1 MVEIIIPNGIKPKSL
16 IRRTHLP
23 RGYSRRCVPLPVW
36 VQFIRKH
43 HFICYQAE
51 RKLSETKRAV
61 KLGAL
66 LVGLDFITQ
75 QELVAI
81 MDMANQVAMPLGR
94 ALVLSGKITDAELNI
109 ALQLH
114 ALMRT
119 SDVTMETAKKTFS
132 LVCYQGVPLI
142 DALQRTGWTQ
152 SLNLPKE
159 TSQLGTLF
167 LEAGIITEEQLRE
180 AQETSHKLGL
190 PLGRIL
196 SLMGLV
202 SHPLVVRVVDLQ
214 SMIRMGRLSQSEAIE
229 YLKEES
235 RAQEEERGGC
245 ASSGGSTEQISE
257 PDSANAD
264 NAAKSGKSDTQIAPK
279 SESERVQSASSP
291 SAPGST
297 AASEKLSQKSK
308 RLLAAEDPNRRNIR
322 LGELLILAGILTESD
337 MMNAVELSLTREEP
351 LGAVL
356 IALGLITTD
365 QLRLALRLQESI
377 SVGSI
382 DIQSATDTLLLE
394 TGNSLVPK
402 LTDIEPDVTPK
413 RSRLAEQNEAPKL
426 RIGELLKLCGF
437 VLEEEIQSAIAL
449 ARDYP
454 SVLGRMLVVNGYID
468 ESTLLAALRCQFM
481 VRNKLIT
488 VDQAVA
494 AMKYARQMKLS
505 FDDALDELGIYRHG
519 RLEPV

>member
-1 MVEIIIPNGIKPKSL
+1 M
-16 IRRTHLP
+16 
-23 RGYSRRCVPLPVW
+23 
-36 VQFIRKH
+36 
-43 HFICYQAE
+43 
-51 RKLSETKRAV
+51 SETKRAV

-66 LVGLDFITQ
+66 LVGLEFITQ

-81 MDMANQVAMPLGR
+81 MDMANQVGMPLGR

-119 SDVTMETAKKTFS
+119 SDVAMDTAKKTFS
-132 LVCYQGVPLI
+132 LVCYQGMPLI
-142 DALQRTGWTQ
+142 DALQRTGWTP
-152 SLNLPKE
+152 SVNLPKE
-159 TSQLGTLF
+159 TSQLGRLL
-167 LEAGIITEEQLRE
+167 LEAEMISEEQLHE

-196 SLMGLV
+196 TLMGLV
-202 SHPLVVRVVDLQ
+202 SHPTIVRVVDLQ
-214 SMIRMGRLSQSEAIE
+214 SMIRMGRLSQQEAIE
-229 YLKEES
+229 YLKDDSQPHPEAQNPES
-235 RAQEEERGGC
+235 TSPPMSQEQSTSESSKNERND
-245 ASSGGSTEQISE
+245 ASQNGSTEKS
-257 PDSANAD
+257 NASTPK
-264 NAAKSGKSDTQIAPK
+264 AKSKHLI
-279 SESERVQSASSP
+279 
-291 SAPGST
+291 
-297 AASEKLSQKSK
+297 
-308 RLLAAEDPNRRNIR
+308 AAEDPNKRNIR

-356 IALGLITTD
+356 IQLGLITTD

-377 SVGSI
+377 SLGSL
-382 DIQSATDTLLLE
+382 DIQSATDTLLME
-394 TGNSLVPK
+394 TGNSLIPK
-402 LTDIEPDVTPK
+402 LTDVEPDFPPK
-413 RSRLAEQNEAPKL
+413 RSRLAEQNDAPKL

-437 VLEEEIQSAIAL
+437 VLEEEIQSSIAL

-481 VRNKLIT
+481 VRNKLINIE
-488 VDQAVA
+488 QAVT
-494 AMKYARQMKLS
+494 AMQYSRQSKLS
-505 FDDALDELGIYRHG
+505 FDDALDELGFYRHG

>member
-1 MVEIIIPNGIKPKSL
+1 
-16 IRRTHLP
+16 
-23 RGYSRRCVPLPVW
+23 
-36 VQFIRKH
+36 
-43 HFICYQAE
+43 
-51 RKLSETKRAV
+51 LSETKRAV
-61 KLGAL
+61 KLGVL
-66 LVGLDFITQ
+66 LVGLEFITQ

-81 MDMANQVAMPLGR
+81 MDMANQVGMPLGR

-109 ALQLH
+109 VLQLH

-132 LVCYQGVPLI
+132 LVCYQGMPLI
-142 DALQRTGWTQ
+142 DALQRTGWTP
-152 SLNLPKE
+152 SLNLPRE
-159 TSQLGTLF
+159 TSQLGTLL
-167 LEAGIITEEQLRE
+167 LEAGLVTEDQLRE
-180 AQETSHKLGL
+180 AQESSHKLGL

-196 SLMGLV
+196 SLMGIV

-214 SMIRMGRLSQSEAIE
+214 SMIRMGRLSQTEAIE
-229 YLKEES
+229 YLKDES
-235 RAQEEERGGC
+235 KPHPEINPLPTSPVAPPD
-245 ASSGGSTEQISE
+245 E
-257 PDSANAD
+257 PPAAPTVS
-264 NAAKSGKSDTQIAPK
+264 AKSRNLI
-279 SESERVQSASSP
+279 
-291 SAPGST
+291 
-297 AASEKLSQKSK
+297 
-308 RLLAAEDPNRRNIR
+308 AAEDPNRRNIR

-356 IALGLITTD
+356 IQLGLITTD

-394 TGNSLVPK
+394 TGNSLIPK
-402 LTDIEPDVTPK
+402 LTDIEPDVAPK
-413 RSRLAEQNEAPKL
+413 RSRLAEQFDAPKL
-426 RIGELLKLCGF
+426 RIGELLKMCGF
-437 VLEEEIQSAIAL
+437 VLEEEIQSAVAL

-481 VRNKLIT
+481 VRNKLIS
-488 VDQAVA
+488 VDEAVA
-494 AMKYARQMKLS
+494 AMKYARQSKLS

>member
-1 MVEIIIPNGIKPKSL
+1 M
-16 IRRTHLP
+16 
-23 RGYSRRCVPLPVW
+23 
-36 VQFIRKH
+36 
-43 HFICYQAE
+43 
-51 RKLSETKRAV
+51 SETKRAV

-66 LVGLDFITQ
+66 LVGLEFITQ

-81 MDMANQVAMPLGR
+81 MDMANQVGMPLGR

-132 LVCYQGVPLI
+132 LVCYQGMSLI
-142 DALQRTGWTQ
+142 DALQRTGWTP
-152 SLNLPKE
+152 SVNLPKE
-159 TSQLGTLF
+159 TSQLGTLL
-167 LEAGIITEEQLRE
+167 LEAEMISEEQLRE

-196 SLMGLV
+196 TLMGLV
-202 SHPLVVRVVDLQ
+202 SHPAIVRVVDLQ
-214 SMIRMGRLSQSEAIE
+214 SMIRLGRLSQKEAIE
-229 YLKEES
+229 YLKDDSQPHPEAPNPQS
-235 RAQEEERGGC
+235 TSPPMAQEE
-245 ASSGGSTEQISE
+245 APPQPSE
-257 PDSANAD
+257 ELPQEKPTAL
-264 NAAKSGKSDTQIAPK
+264 AAKPK
-279 SESERVQSASSP
+279 SRH
-291 SAPGST
+291 
-297 AASEKLSQKSK
+297 LI
-308 RLLAAEDPNRRNIR
+308 AAEDPNKRNIR

-356 IALGLITTD
+356 IKLGLITTD
-365 QLRLALRLQESI
+365 QLRLALSLQESI

-382 DIQSATDTLLLE
+382 DIQSATDMLLME

-402 LTDIEPDVTPK
+402 LTDIEPDFTPK
-413 RSRLAEQNEAPKL
+413 RSRLAEQNDAPKL

-437 VLEEEIQSAIAL
+437 VLEEEIQSSIAL

-488 VDQAVA
+488 IEQAVS
-494 AMKYARQMKLS
+494 AMQYSRQSKLS
-505 FDDALDELGIYRHG
+505 FDDALDELGFYRHG
-519 RLEPV
+519 RLEPA

>member
-1 MVEIIIPNGIKPKSL
+1 M
-16 IRRTHLP
+16 
-23 RGYSRRCVPLPVW
+23 
-36 VQFIRKH
+36 
-43 HFICYQAE
+43 
-51 RKLSETKRAV
+51 SETKRAV

-66 LVGLDFITQ
+66 LVGLEFITQ

-81 MDMANQVAMPLGR
+81 MDMANQVGMPLGR

-132 LVCYQGVPLI
+132 LVCYQGMPLI
-142 DALQRTGWTQ
+142 DALQRTGWTP
-152 SLNLPKE
+152 SVNLPKE
-159 TSQLGTLF
+159 TSQLGTLL
-167 LEAGIITEEQLRE
+167 LEAEMISEEQLRE

-196 SLMGLV
+196 TLMGLV
-202 SHPLVVRVVDLQ
+202 SHPVIVRVVDLQ
-214 SMIRMGRLSQSEAIE
+214 SMIRMGRLSQEEAIE
-229 YLKEES
+229 YLKDDSQPHPEAPNPESTSPPMSQEKALPQPFEELS
-235 RAQEEERGGC
+235 QEK
-245 ASSGGSTEQISE
+245 
-257 PDSANAD
+257 PNAPSP
-264 NAAKSGKSDTQIAPK
+264 KPK
-279 SESERVQSASSP
+279 S
-291 SAPGST
+291 
-297 AASEKLSQKSK
+297 KHLI
-308 RLLAAEDPNRRNIR
+308 AAEDPNKRNIR

-356 IALGLITTD
+356 IQLGLITTD

-377 SVGSI
+377 SEGSI
-382 DIQSATDTLLLE
+382 DVQSATDTLLME
-394 TGNSLVPK
+394 TGNSLIPK
-402 LTDIEPDVTPK
+402 LTDIEPDFPPK
-413 RSRLAEQNEAPKL
+413 RSRLAEQNDAPKL

-437 VLEEEIQSAIAL
+437 VLEEEIQSSIAL

-481 VRNKLIT
+481 VRNKLIS
-488 VDQAVA
+488 VEQAVS
-494 AMKYARQMKLS
+494 AMQYSRQSKLS
-505 FDDALDELGIYRHG
+505 FDDALDELGFYRHG

>member
-1 MVEIIIPNGIKPKSL
+1 M
-16 IRRTHLP
+16 
-23 RGYSRRCVPLPVW
+23 
-36 VQFIRKH
+36 
-43 HFICYQAE
+43 
-51 RKLSETKRAV
+51 SETKRAV
-61 KLGAL
+61 KLGVL
-66 LVGLDFITQ
+66 LVGLEFITQ

-81 MDMANQVAMPLGR
+81 MDMANQVGMPLGR

-109 ALQLH
+109 VLQLH

-132 LVCYQGVPLI
+132 LVCYQGMPLI
-142 DALQRTGWTQ
+142 DALQRTGWTP
-152 SLNLPKE
+152 SLNLPRE
-159 TSQLGTLF
+159 TSQLGTLL
-167 LEAGIITEEQLRE
+167 LEAGLVTEDQLRE
-180 AQETSHKLGL
+180 AQESSHKLGL

-196 SLMGLV
+196 SLMGIV

-214 SMIRMGRLSQSEAIE
+214 SMIRMGRLSQTEAIE
-229 YLKEES
+229 YLKDES
-235 RAQEEERGGC
+235 KPHPEINPLPTSPVAPPD
-245 ASSGGSTEQISE
+245 E
-257 PDSANAD
+257 PPAAPTVS
-264 NAAKSGKSDTQIAPK
+264 AKSRHLI
-279 SESERVQSASSP
+279 
-291 SAPGST
+291 
-297 AASEKLSQKSK
+297 
-308 RLLAAEDPNRRNIR
+308 AAEDPNRRNIR

-356 IALGLITTD
+356 IQLGLITTD

-394 TGNSLVPK
+394 TGNSLIPK
-402 LTDIEPDVTPK
+402 LTDIEPDVAPK
-413 RSRLAEQNEAPKL
+413 RSRLAEQFDAPKL
-426 RIGELLKLCGF
+426 RIGELLKMCGF
-437 VLEEEIQSAIAL
+437 VLEEEIQSAVAL

-481 VRNKLIT
+481 VRNKLIS
-488 VDQAVA
+488 VDEAVA
-494 AMKYARQMKLS
+494 AMKYARQSKLS

>member
-1 MVEIIIPNGIKPKSL
+1 M
-16 IRRTHLP
+16 
-23 RGYSRRCVPLPVW
+23 
-36 VQFIRKH
+36 
-43 HFICYQAE
+43 
-51 RKLSETKRAV
+51 SETKRAV

-66 LVGLDFITQ
+66 LVGLEFITQ

-81 MDMANQVAMPLGR
+81 MDMANQVGMPLGR

-132 LVCYQGVPLI
+132 LVCYQGMPLI
-142 DALQRTGWTQ
+142 DALQRTGWTP
-152 SLNLPKE
+152 SVNLPKE
-159 TSQLGTLF
+159 TSQLGTLL
-167 LEAGIITEEQLRE
+167 LEAEMISEEQLRE

-196 SLMGLV
+196 TLMGLV
-202 SHPLVVRVVDLQ
+202 SHPIIVRVVDLQ
-214 SMIRMGRLSQSEAIE
+214 SMIRMGRLSQEEAIE
-229 YLKEES
+229 YLKDDSQPHPEALNPES
-235 RAQEEERGGC
+235 TSPSMPQQEAPTPAPQNVSLEKPG
-245 ASSGGSTEQISE
+245 ASSTTSSSVSYSS
-257 PDSANAD
+257 PK
-264 NAAKSGKSDTQIAPK
+264 AKSKHLI
-279 SESERVQSASSP
+279 
-291 SAPGST
+291 
-297 AASEKLSQKSK
+297 
-308 RLLAAEDPNRRNIR
+308 AAEDPNKRNIR

-356 IALGLITTD
+356 IQLGLITTD

-377 SVGSI
+377 SQGSL
-382 DIQSATDTLLLE
+382 DIQSATDTLLME
-394 TGNSLVPK
+394 TGNSLIPK
-402 LTDIEPDVTPK
+402 LTDIEPDFPPK
-413 RSRLAEQNEAPKL
+413 RSRLAEQNDAPKL

-437 VLEEEIQSAIAL
+437 VLEEEIQSSIAL

-488 VDQAVA
+488 IEQAVS
-494 AMKYARQMKLS
+494 AMQYSRQSKLS
-505 FDDALDELGIYRHG
+505 FDDALDELGFYRHG